1 MLVSRRDG
9 AEDIP
14 EGKGTDTMRTPSLV
28 VEKARQLAAAGHH
41 AEVVDYLGTQAESEL
56 EGSPSLALLYGT
68 AHARLG
74 RHDEGLR
81 WLDMALDQARKQD
94 EQAVERH
101 ALNARGAVALV
112 SGRLDEAADYFTQ
125 ALMAASR
132 DGDLA
137 TTGRCSNNLGII
149 SNLRGRHAEAI
160 GSWEIAVAAFERAGL
175 PQGVAE
181 CHHNLGITYREQ
193 GALDR
198 AVAEA
203 DRALAQA
210 EAAGDRALRALA
222 LRGRVEIRV
231 VAGELEAARR
241 DLDQVREMRGRMPN
255 PVSEAEDLRVAALVL
270 AAEGDVAAAERT
282 LRDVIARAETHRRPQ
297 LQAEAT
303 RDLAILLRRTGRHV
317 EAQAAAR
324 AAKAVFAQLGAEAE
338 IRNLAAQEWG
348 DDFSAE
354 LRGSLASLHAA
365 QELADA
371 GRYPELLT
379 YLAGR
384 SASELEQSPMLALL
398 NSIGHSRLG
407 RLDLGQQWALV
418 ALSRARVLGDR
429 RLELRALNVC
439 GAIALERGGIDQATL
454 FFTRAQEEAMQD
466 NDMATLGR
474 CANNLGII
482 ANMQGDYPR
491 AVGAYT
497 RAIAAYQAARHD
509 RGIAE
514 SQHNLAITY
523 REQGHLDLAM
533 QAADA
538 AVREAGRLGDER
550 LTAQA
555 LAGRAEIRVMRGE
568 SGLAVLEVERA
579 LAVHR
584 ELKDAIRETEDL
596 RILALALGVAGKTQD
611 AEDTLRKVIERA
623 TEHVRPLLVASAQR
637 DLAYLLAR
645 EGDVAAAKQTARAA
659 RATFHRLGAMV
670 DVEKLD
676 ALLAHPDLGTPEL
689 RRAQPENPPT
699 PADRGAAMRNRD
711 RSIPKNETLGQS

>member
-1 MLVSRRDG
+1 MHTS
-9 AEDIP
+9 
-14 EGKGTDTMRTPSLV
+14 SLV
-28 VEKARQLAAAGHH
+28 IEKARQLAAAGHH
-41 AEVVDYLGTQAESEL
+41 AEVVEYLGTQAESAL
-56 EGSPSLALLYGT
+56 EDSPSLALLYGT

-74 RHDEGLR
+74 RNDEGLR
-81 WLDMALDQARKQD
+81 WLDKALDQARKQD

-149 SNLRGRHAEAI
+149 SHLRGRHAEAI
-160 GSWEIAVAAFERAGL
+160 GSWEIAVAAFQRAGL
-175 PQGVAE
+175 GQGVAE
-181 CHHNLGITYREQ
+181 CYHNLGLTYREQ

-198 AVAEA
+198 ALAEA
-203 DRALAQA
+203 DRAVAEA
-210 EAAGDRALRALA
+210 EAAGDRTLRALA
-222 LRGRVEIRV
+222 LRGRAESRV
-231 VAGELEAARR
+231 VSGELEAARQ
-241 DLDQVREMRGRMPN
+241 DLDQVREIRGRLPN
-255 PVSEAEDLRVAALVL
+255 PISEAEDLRVAALVL
-270 AAEGDVAAAERT
+270 VAEGNPAAAEQA
-282 LRDVIARAETHRRPQ
+282 LRDVIARAEAHRRPQ
-297 LQAEAT
+297 LQAEAR
-303 RDLAILLRRTGRHV
+303 RDLAIVLRRSGRHA

-365 QELADA
+365 QGLADA
-371 GRYPELLT
+371 GRYTELLA
-379 YLAGR
+379 YLGGR
-384 SASELEQSPMLALL
+384 SPNELEQSPMLALL

-509 RGIAE
+509 RGMAE
-514 SQHNLAITY
+514 SQHNLGITY

-538 AVREAGRLGDER
+538 AVREAGRLGDQR

-555 LAGRAEIRVMRGE
+555 LSGRAEIRVMRGE
-568 SGLAVLEVERA
+568 SGLAVLEAERA

-611 AEDTLRKVIERA
+611 AEDTLREVIDRA
-623 TEHVRPLLVASAQR
+623 TEHARPLLVASAQR

-645 EGDVAAAKQTARAA
+645 EGEVTAAKQMARAA
-659 RATFHRLGAMV
+659 RATFHRLGAKV

-676 ALLAHPDLGTPEL
+676 ALLTHPDFGTPDL
-689 RRAQPENPPT
+689 RRAQSGNPPSVSD
-699 PADRGAAMRNRD
+699 PGATMRNRE
-711 RSIPKNETLGQS
+711 RSVPKNDTLGQS